1 MSGGFADLDLVRSR
15 IATELDRLRSWVE
28 DGDRTEAPGEAAPLA
43 ATGPHMS
50 AELFHHDDA
59 PPPALEVLEVLAP
72 PRAELSAGTAW
83 LAEWQLTPPGGIAAE
98 PAVSPPTDWPD
109 RDDRLETAVALLLDT
124 APAGL
129 GSPGTTGALVI
140 LNAAFIPGW
149 PFPDALVR
157 DRLPAPRADPALS
170 ALGDGFSAMSEA
182 ERAEY
187 LARLGLPFQL
197 PGQLRTLLDR
207 TLDPKIARGL
217 LLAFLEALSTL
228 VEGLARFEAEL
239 SDHRAARERLADA
252 MPRHPGGKTRLQV

>member
-15 IATELDRLRSWVE
+15 IATELDRLRNWVE
-28 DGDRTEAPGEAAPLA
+28 DGDRTEALGDAAPLA
-43 ATGPHMS
+43 ATGPHIPT
-50 AELFHHDDA
+50 ELFHHDDA
-59 PPPALEVLEVLAP
+59 PPPALELLAP
-72 PRAELSAGTAW
+72 PRADLAAGTAW
-83 LAEWQLTPPGGIAAE
+83 LAEWHLTPPGGIAAE
-98 PAVSPPTDWPD
+98 PAVSSPMDWRDP
-109 RDDRLETAVALLLDT
+109 DDRLETAVALLLDT

-157 DRLPAPRADPALS
+157 DRLPAPRSDPALA
-170 ALGDGFSAMSEA
+170 ALGDGFSTMSEA
-182 ERAEY
+182 ERAAY

-197 PGQLRTLLDR
+197 PAQLRTLLDR
-207 TLDPKIARGL
+207 TLDPKVARGL

>member
-15 IATELDRLRSWVE
+15 IAAELDRLRDWVE
-28 DGDRTEAPGEAAPLA
+28 EAEGTDAAGDAAPLP
-43 ATGPHMS
+43 ATGLHMP
-50 AELFHHDDA
+50 AELFHPDDA
-59 PPPALEVLEVLAP
+59 PPPALEVLAP
-72 PRAELSAGTAW
+72 PRADLSTGTAW
-83 LAEWQLTPPGGIAAE
+83 LAEWHLTPPGGIAAE
-98 PAVSPPTDWPD
+98 PAVSPPPD
-109 RDDRLETAVALLLDT
+109 RHDHDARLEAEIAKLLDT

-157 DRLPAPRADPALS
+157 DRLPAPRADPALA
-170 ALGDGFSAMSEA
+170 ALGDGLSTMSEA

-197 PGQLRTLLDR
+197 PAQLRTLLDR
-207 TLDPKIARGL
+207 TLDPKVARGL
-217 LLAFLEALSTL
+217 LLAFLEAMSALA
-228 VEGLARFEAEL
+228 EGLARFEAEL
-239 SDHRAARERLADA
+239 SDHRAARERLAAA